1 MTETPEPVLPPDEA
15 RRNFLVFT
23 LIRLVGVGV
32 LIGGLFIARDGLG
45 LGSGAMILV
54 GIVSLFLK
62 PKWLGLTR

>member
-1 MTETPEPVLPPDEA
+1 MTETPEPVLPPEEA

-23 LIRLVGVGV
+23 AVRLVGVGV

-45 LGSGAMILV
+45 IGSGLMILV
-54 GIVSLFLK
+54 GIISLFLK

>member
-1 MTETPEPVLPPDEA
+1 MSETPEPVLPPDEA

-32 LIGGLFIARDGLG
+32 LIGGLFLAREGLG
-45 LGSGAMILV
+45 FGSGAMILV

>member
-1 MTETPEPVLPPDEA
+1 MSETPEPILPPEEA

-32 LIGGLFIARDGLG
+32 LIGGLFIAREGLG
-45 LGSGAMILV
+45 IGSGAMILV
-54 GIVSLFLK
+54 GVVSLFLK

>member
-1 MTETPEPVLPPDEA
+1 MSDPPEPVLPPDEA

-32 LIGGLFIARDGLG
+32 LIGGLFIAREGLG
-45 LGSGAMILV
+45 IGSGAMILV
-54 GIVSLFLK
+54 GIISLFLK

>member
-1 MTETPEPVLPPDEA
+1 MTETPEPVLPPEEA

-32 LIGGLFIARDGLG
+32 LIGGLFIAREGLG
-45 LGSGAMILV
+45 IGSGAMILV
-54 GIVSLFLK
+54 GVVSLFLK